1 MENTY
6 TVPLESITMNDV
18 ASVGGKNASL
28 GEMIGSLTKLGV
40 KVPGGF
46 ATTAFAYRKFLSE
59 NKLNT
64 LIESKLKKL
73 DVTNVEQLAKTGKEI
88 RNLIL
93 NAKFPKSLEDAIRDE
108 FEKLSSNQTKDF
120 SVAVRSSA
128 TAEDLPEA
136 SFAGQQDTILNVK
149 GIDALLHSI
158 REVFAS
164 LFTDR
169 AISYREH
176 HGFKH
181 MDVALSACIQ
191 KMVRSDLSSSGV
203 VFTLDTESGFDGV
216 VFVTSS
222 YGLGELVVQG
232 VVNPDEYYVEKRA
245 LENNFEAIITKH
257 LGLKQQTMVY
267 HEDRSKKVE
276 IKETPQEKRD
286 KFSLIDEEVTFL
298 AKQAVIIE
306 KHYKKPMDIEW
317 AKDGI
322 DGEIYI
328 VQARPETVES
338 RASQISL
345 ETYTL
350 KEKGEVLTKGRSVGH
365 KIGAGVARVIPSV
378 KEIHEFKPGEVLVT
392 DMTDPDWEPIMKKA
406 SAIVTNRGGRTCHA
420 AIVARELGIP
430 AVVGCHNAT
439 KAIKTGDDVTISCAE
454 GDVGVVYKG
463 QLKFEC
469 EVDDLKSLPD
479 LGVKI
484 MINMGNPSQAFQVQQ
499 IPNNG
504 VGLARLEFIINQGI
518 GIHPQA
524 CLDYE
529 NLSNNL
535 KALINEKIKGYN
547 SPVDYYR
554 DKLTE
559 GIATLAASF
568 YPKPIIVR
576 LSDFKSNEYAN
587 LIGGKAYEPTEEN
600 PMIGFRGAGRYI
612 AKSFEQAFALECDAV
627 KKVRNDH
634 GLTNVEILIPFV
646 RTISDA
652 KDIIKQLEKNGL
664 KRGENGLKVLMMCE
678 IPSNAICAEEFL
690 ENFDGFSIGSNDL
703 TQLTLGIDRD
713 SEIIAESFNEQD
725 PAVLALL
732 DKAISACNKVGK
744 YIGICGQGPS
754 DHPEFAEWL
763 LKRKIG
769 SISLTPDSVLSTW
782 KFLGEHLK
790 KN

>member
-1 MENTY
+1 MTDA
-6 TVPLESITMNDV
+6 THVVPLESITMNDV
-18 ASVGGKNASL
+18 SSVGGKNASL
-28 GEMIGSLTKLGV
+28 GEMLGNLTKLGV

-46 ATTAFAYRKFLSE
+46 ATTADAYREFLSF
-59 NKLNT
+59 NKLDS
-64 LIESKLKKL
+64 LIANKLKDL
-73 DVTNVEQLAKTGKEI
+73 DVGNVEQLANTGKEI
-88 RNLIL
+88 RSIIL
-93 NAKFPKSLEDAIRDE
+93 QGKFPEKLEQAIRTS
-108 FEKLSSNQTKDF
+108 FEKLTANQNSEF

-149 GIDALLHSI
+149 GIDNLLTSI

-176 HGFKH
+176 YGFEH

-191 KMVRSDLSSSGV
+191 KMVRSDISSSGV
-203 VFTLDTESGFDGV
+203 VFTIDTESGFDGV

-232 VVNPDEYYVEKRA
+232 VVNPDEFYVEKRA
-245 LENNFEAIITKH
+245 LENNNESIVCKH
-257 LGLKQQTMVY
+257 LGRKQQTMVY
-267 HEDRSKKVE
+267 HDEHSKKVE
-276 IKETPQEKRD
+276 TIETPQEKRD
-286 KFSLIDEEVTFL
+286 QFSLSDEEITNL
-298 AKQAVIIE
+298 ARFALLIE
-306 KHYKKPMDIEW
+306 KHYKKSMDVEW
-317 AKDGI
+317 AKDGN

-328 VQARPETVES
+328 VQARPETVKS
-338 RASQISL
+338 RSSQINL
-345 ETYTL
+345 EKYSL
-350 KEKGEVLTKGRSVGH
+350 KEKGEVLIKGRSVGH
-365 KIGAGVARVIPSV
+365 KIGAGVARVIPGV
-378 KEIHEFKPGEVLVT
+378 AEINLFKAGEVLVT

-406 SAIVTNRGGRTCHA
+406 AAIVTNKGGRTCHA

-430 AVVGCHNAT
+430 AVVGCFEAT
-439 KAIKTGDDVTISCAE
+439 NNIKTGDEVTVSCVE
-454 GDVGVVYKG
+454 GDEGFVYKG
-463 QLKFEC
+463 ILKYERT
-469 EVDDLKSLPD
+469 VDDLKSLPD
-479 LGVKI
+479 LDVKI
-484 MINMGNPSQAFQVQQ
+484 MMNIGNPSQAFQVQQ
-499 IPNNG
+499 IPNHG
-504 VGLARLEFIINQGI
+504 VGLARLEFIINQNI

-529 NLSNNL
+529 NLDPEL
-535 KALINEKIKGYN
+535 KATIKDKIKGYKT
-547 SPVDYYR
+547 PVDYYR

-587 LIGGKAYEPTEEN
+587 LIGGKAYEPSEEN

-612 AKSFEQAFALECDAV
+612 AKSFEKSFELECDAV

-646 RTISDA
+646 RTIPDA

-664 KRGENGLKVLMMCE
+664 KRGENGLKVIMMCE

-690 ENFDGFSIGSNDL
+690 EIFDGFSIGSNDL

-713 SEIIAESFNEQD
+713 SEIIADSFNEQD

-732 DKAISACNKVGK
+732 DKVISVCNKAGK

-754 DHPEFAEWL
+754 DHPEFADWL
-763 LKRKIG
+763 LKRNIG

-782 KFLGEHLK
+782 KFLAEHVK
-790 KN
+790 